1 MRYDDLAERLQSIA
15 EELDERAFEML
26 RNAVA
31 DGELRR
37 PDSDKLVTQ
46 ARRAVEKAV
55 TLLRRADGSG
65 GDGVDRVD
73 EQA

>member
-1 MRYDDLAERLQSIA
+1 MTGYDDLAERLQA
-15 EELDERAFEML
+15 VADELDERAFEAL
-26 RNAVA
+26 RSAVA

-55 TLLRRADGSG
+55 TLLRRADGAPS
-65 GDGVDRVD
+65 DDAD
-73 EQA
+73 